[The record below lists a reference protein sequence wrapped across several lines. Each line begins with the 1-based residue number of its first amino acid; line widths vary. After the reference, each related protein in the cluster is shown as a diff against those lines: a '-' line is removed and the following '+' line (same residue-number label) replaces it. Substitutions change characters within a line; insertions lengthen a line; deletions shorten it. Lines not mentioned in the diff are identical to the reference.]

1 MLIFISRKCLRLYV
15 VCCYSF
21 DEGDDWGILDN
32 EEVVL
37 ICITLLATTRF
48 ATLRC
53 ALWVRGNIIH
63 IMYRSWLQKVEYTE
77 DCWSLLVR
85 IEKVPQYRG
94 TDDLFG
100 SRGVHRLDTHIVG
113 VYFM

>member
-21 DEGDDWGILDN
+21 EEGDDWGILDN
-32 EEVVL
+32 EEVVVSM
-37 ICITLLATTRF
+37 APKSG
-48 ATLRC
+48 
-53 ALWVRGNIIH
+53 VDRG
-63 IMYRSWLQKVEYTE
+63 
-77 DCWSLLVR
+77 LLVPKS

-94 TDDLFG
+94 TGDLFG

-113 VYFM
+113 V